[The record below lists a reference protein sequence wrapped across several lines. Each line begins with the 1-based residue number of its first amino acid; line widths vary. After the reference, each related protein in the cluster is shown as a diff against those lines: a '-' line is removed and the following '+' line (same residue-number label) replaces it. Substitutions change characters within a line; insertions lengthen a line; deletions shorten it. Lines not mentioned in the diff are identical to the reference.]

1 MNIETT
7 TENTVT
13 ITDFERQAL
22 LGVLNASGDHLTT
35 ITDLRWMTYLV
46 IRIIKRSGLL

>member
-1 MNIETT
+1 MNTIT

-22 LGVLNASGDHLTT
+22 LGVLNASADYLT
-35 ITDLRWMTYLV
+35 ISDLRWMTYLV

>member
-22 LGVLNASGDHLTT
+22 LGVLNASADHLT